1 VATLARDERCG
12 VSIEDGV
19 TVHRCRSQV
28 PYGVTGL
35 SFAIVRL
42 MFRRWDAV
50 HVHAPFFG
58 VQELVVLLMWFGW
71 RPRRLVITY
80 HMDIVA
86 QGFVKVI
93 AAISR
98 RFFLKTLLRCSNKIV
113 VASRDYAQSSWL
125 KDHWEAVEPKLVEIP
140 FGVDVHRYH
149 PAVRSAHDAASLLFL
164 GALDRHHYFKGL
176 NVLLQAMARL
186 RDRTDWRLTVAGD
199 GDLKP
204 MYEAMARERGL
215 DDRVIFAGRVGDAE
229 KARLYAEADV
239 FVFPSIDRSE
249 AFGLVALEAQASGTP
264 VIASNLDGVRS
275 VVKDEETG
283 RLVPP
288 KDDVALAAA
297 IAWMIEHPNER
308 EAMGECARRR
318 VEALFSWERHMTALE
333 ALYQA
338 P

>member
-1 VATLARDERCG
+1 
-12 VSIEDGV
+12 
-19 TVHRCRSQV
+19 
-28 PYGVTGL
+28 
-35 SFAIVRL
+35 
-42 MFRRWDAV
+42 
-50 HVHAPFFG
+50 
-58 VQELVVLLMWFGW
+58 
-71 RPRRLVITY
+71 
-80 HMDIVA
+80 
-86 QGFVKVI
+86 
-93 AAISR
+93 
-98 RFFLKTLLRCSNKIV
+98 
-113 VASRDYAQSSWL
+113 
-125 KDHWEAVEPKLVEIP
+125 
-140 FGVDVHRYH
+140 
-149 PAVRSAHDAASLLFL
+149 VRSAHDAASLLFL

-215 DDRVIFAGRVGDAE
+215 DDRVIFAGRVGDEE

-318 VEALFSWERHMTALE
+318 VEAVFSWDRHMTALE